1 MADFTDS
8 SESLVIV
15 VDVETEAAKKKL
27 KQWNKELSK
36 AATDAEKAEKL
47 LAISTDKSF
56 LKKSRGSKTTD
67 RKKYSADIRKI
78 QEQAK
83 TLYRSYAP
91 LKVNPAV
98 FDVDK
103 HTAKRRD
110 FTDRS
115 IDLVR
120 DADKVS
126 WKEKTG
132 LEERYYSSIEKGFK
146 RVKKTITD
154 ADDAE
159 EKVVETLSRIKGTF
173 VESGEMLGMPLLETK
188 EADKTKTR
196 TQEIADGF
204 KTVREYIKLAN
215 GELYL
220 MAEKT
225 SKVEKQNKKTFK
237 DKFFDG
243 IGKNLKK
250 QTKSFGNIFKRIG
263 SIITYRIARTI
274 LSSFT
279 NAIKQGFELLSQDNS
294 TLGSIKDTF
303 SSISTTMQVSL
314 TTIMIPLF
322 ETLANLL
329 KPIADD
335 FLNFANAIS
344 YANAKLNGQS
354 QYFELSKEKIDAYTK
369 SLKNSNKQLSELD
382 KFATLNG
389 SSKADLGNYV
399 DIADASKEIVE
410 NQDEYQNIVHFV
422 QTISDIIGVIIK
434 GAKDLFEFIRDNINW
449 LVPAIALVVTAMN
462 PLLGFLGSL
471 ITLMSD
477 ASTGAK
483 LLAAFCM
490 TLAGALIGV
499 GIAKTFAFNPVAGLA
514 IGAAAGALAASIS
527 AIAGGLNTGSLSA
540 MPSLSSMNYSGTS
553 LSGSSDLYS
562 GIESAS
568 TRAYSSSGATTVR
581 GDVYIDGVKAGKI
594 MESSVYSEGTRVGH
608 FGGKK

>member
-47 LAISTDKSF
+47 LAISADKAF
-56 LKKSRGSKTTD
+56 LKKSRGSKTID
-67 RKKYSADIRKI
+67 RKKYRDDIKKI

-83 TLYRSYAP
+83 AIATAYLPKSSTRDIYAASY
-91 LKVNPAV
+91 
-98 FDVDK
+98 
-103 HTAKRRD
+103 
-110 FTDRS
+110 
-115 IDLVR
+115 
-120 DADKVS
+120 
-126 WKEKTG
+126 
-132 LEERYYSSIEKGFK
+132 IEKSTK
-146 RVKKTITD
+146 EREAIDKKVKAKPQ
-154 ADDAE
+154 
-159 EKVVETLSRIKGTF
+159 IKGTK
-173 VESGEMLGMPLLETK
+173 VDSLLGTMLLETK
-188 EADKTKTR
+188 EADKTKIR

-215 GELYL
+215 DELYL

-225 SKVEKQNKKTFK
+225 SAVKKEVKKTFK
-237 DKFFDG
+237 EKLKDNVFDG

-263 SIITYRIARTI
+263 SIITYRVARTI
-274 LSSFT
+274 LSAFT

-294 TLGSIKDTF
+294 TIGSIKDTF
-303 SSISTTMQVSL
+303 SSISTTMQESL

-335 FLNFANAIS
+335 FLNFANAVS

-389 SSKADLGNYV
+389 SSKADLGGYV

-410 NQDEYQNIVHFV
+410 NQDEYQKIVSFV

-434 GAKDLFEFIRDNINW
+434 GAKDLFEFVRDNIDW
-449 LVPAIALVVTAMN
+449 LVPAIALVITAMN

-477 ASTGAK
+477 ASGSAK
-483 LLAAFCM
+483 FLAAVCM

-499 GIAKTFAFNPVAGLA
+499 GIAKTFVKNPLAGLA
-514 IGAAAGALAASIS
+514 AGAIGGALAASIS
-527 AIAGGLNTGSLSA
+527 AIAGALNTGSLSA
-540 MPSLSSMNYSGTS
+540 MPTLSSMNYSGTS

-562 GIESAS
+562 GIEKAS
-568 TRAYSSSGATTVR
+568 TRAYSSSGATTVQ
-581 GDVYIDGVKAGKI
+581 GNVYIDGQKAGKI
-594 MESSVYSEGTRVGH
+594 MSNSVFAEATRVGV

>member
-47 LAISTDKSF
+47 LAISADKTF

-78 QEQAK
+78 QEQAR
-83 TLYRSYAP
+83 TLYGSYAP
-91 LKVNPAV
+91 LKVNPEV

-132 LEERYYSSIEKGFK
+132 LEERYYSSVEKGFK

-173 VESGEMLGMPLLETK
+173 VESGKMLGTPLLETK

-237 DKFFDG
+237 DKVFDN

-250 QTKSFGNIFKRIG
+250 QTKNFGNIFKRIG

-274 LSSFT
+274 LSAFT

-294 TLGSIKDTF
+294 TIGSIKDTF
-303 SSISTTMQVSL
+303 SSITTTMQVSL
-314 TTIMIPLF
+314 TTILIPLF

-389 SSKADLGNYV
+389 NSKADLGNYV
-399 DIADASKEIVE
+399 NIADASKQIVE
-410 NQDEYQNIVHFV
+410 NQDEYQNIVDFV

-434 GAKDLFEFIRDNINW
+434 GAKDLFEFVRDNINW

-462 PLLGFLGSL
+462 PLLGILGSL

-594 MESSVYSEGTRVGH
+594 MESSVYTEGTRVGH